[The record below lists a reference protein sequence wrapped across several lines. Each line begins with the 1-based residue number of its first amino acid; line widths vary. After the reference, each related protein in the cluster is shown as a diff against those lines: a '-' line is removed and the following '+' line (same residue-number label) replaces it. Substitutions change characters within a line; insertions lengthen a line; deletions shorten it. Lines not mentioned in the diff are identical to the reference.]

1 MSILDTSNDYVRIK
15 IMWYSYLTRRRETI
29 MRYYYFSGGVF
40 CLILMALIG
49 GCGTQ
54 PAELNGRQA
63 DLGLGIVEGTK
74 GYQQIQ
80 KDILS
85 SNGASMRKVQ
95 GQVLQI
101 EGAAYVVH
109 MNDRIE
115 VRLPVDEN
123 TRIDRPAHVG
133 DWIEA
138 QMDQAGRARII
149 RNIDDQI
156 VLE

>member
-1 MSILDTSNDYVRIK
+1 MWYAYLTKRREN
-15 IMWYSYLTRRRETI
+15 IMWFYN
-29 MRYYYFSGGVF
+29 FSGGVF

-54 PAELNGRQA
+54 SAETNWRQA

-85 SNGASMRKVQ
+85 SNGVMRKVQ

-138 QMDQAGRARII
+138 HMDQAGRARII

-156 VLE
+156 ALE

>member
-1 MSILDTSNDYVRIK
+1 
-15 IMWYSYLTRRRETI
+15 
-29 MRYYYFSGGVF
+29 MRFYHFSSGVF
-40 CLILMALIG
+40 GLILMAILV

-54 PAELNGRQA
+54 SAEMNRRQA
-63 DLGLGIVEGTK
+63 DIGLGIVEGTK
-74 GYQQIQ
+74 GYQLIQ
-80 KDILS
+80 KEILP
-85 SNGASMRKVQ
+85 SNGAMMKVQ
-95 GQVLQI
+95 GQVFQI

-109 MNDRIE
+109 MKNHTE

-156 VLE
+156 ILE

>member
-1 MSILDTSNDYVRIK
+1 MG
-15 IMWYSYLTRRRETI
+15 YSYLIRRKETI
-29 MRYYYFSGGVF
+29 MRFYTFSGGVF
-40 CLILMALIG
+40 CLILMALLIG

-54 PAELNGRQA
+54 SAETNWRQA

-80 KDILS
+80 QDFLS
-85 SNGASMRKVQ
+85 SNGAMRRVQ
-95 GQVLQI
+95 GQVFRI
-101 EGAAYVVH
+101 EGAAYVVQV
-109 MNDRIE
+109 NDRIE
-115 VRLPVDEN
+115 ARLPIDEN